1 MPPKVKLT
9 RRAPSGAGLA
19 ETAALAAFDKKAED
33 IVVLDLTGIES
44 APSDYFVVCTC
55 TSTTQVRA
63 VGSAVENTCRDIA
76 TQLPRSE
83 GWETEWIIID
93 CFDVVI
99 HVMTV
104 EAREFYKLEKL
115 WGDAKFSR
123 LSDDGKFIAE
133 KNPNAK
139 VKKAKPADDKG
150 E

>member
-1 MPPKVKLT
+1 MPPKVKLS
-9 RRAPSGAGLA
+9 RHAHSGAGLA
-19 ETAALAAFDKKAED
+19 GTAALAAFDKKAED
-33 IVVLDLTGIES
+33 IVVLDLTDIES
-44 APSDYFVVCTC
+44 APSDYFVICTC
-55 TSTTQVRA
+55 SSTTQVKA
-63 VGSAVENTCRDIA
+63 VGTAVENTCREIA

-93 CFDVVI
+93 CFDVVV
-99 HVMTV
+99 HVMTT

-123 LSDDGKFIAE
+123 LSEEGKLIAE

-139 VKKAKPADDKG
+139 VKKAAIG